1 MIFFVK
7 FDFFERD
14 FMLENEIKYTN
25 LREKIIKE
33 KKEKNLIPFLE
44 SDSYKEA
51 MQYKEIFLSQDEQ
64 QKIINEV
71 NKEMNMSYENN

>member
-1 MIFFVK
+1 
-7 FDFFERD
+7 
-14 FMLENEIKYTN
+14 MLENEIKYTN